1 MSVYSHIRSPDT
13 TIRPIIIFGAV
24 LMLLALL
31 SAGVFLFRPGS
42 PVYFLR
48 LYQEGFYF
56 PLSLLVGL
64 HMFYLLTGVGVVSL
78 ARWGYYLFKF
88 FLYLHL
94 FIAFPIGTIISYFT
108 LSYMRKHQI
117 SRYFGLAA
125 HGESPEP
132 RPLAFSSKVILLIIG
147 IGLVAL
153 YLWMMTA
160 FF

>member
-1 MSVYSHIRSPDT
+1 MFIPTYDT
-13 TIRPIIIFGAV
+13 KIRPIIIFGAV
-24 LMLLALL
+24 IILLTLL
-31 SAGVFLFRPGS
+31 SAIVLIFRPGS
-42 PVYFLR
+42 PGYFLG
-48 LYQEGFYF
+48 LYREGFY
-56 PLSLLVGL
+56 LILCLLVGF
-64 HMFYLLTGVGVVSL
+64 HMFYLLTGLGVISL

-94 FIAFPIGTIISYFT
+94 FIAFPIGTIISYLT

-117 SRYFGLAA
+117 SRYFGLAP

-132 RPLAFSSKVILLIIG
+132 KPLAFSTKVILLIIG